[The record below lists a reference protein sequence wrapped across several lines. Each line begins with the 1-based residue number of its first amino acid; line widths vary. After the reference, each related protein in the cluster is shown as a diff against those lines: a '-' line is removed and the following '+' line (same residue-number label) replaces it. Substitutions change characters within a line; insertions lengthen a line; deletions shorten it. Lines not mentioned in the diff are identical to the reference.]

1 MFSLNE
7 TCRGRAKLTVAGG
20 QMKVHITLRGKKI
33 VNLYPG
39 YAKDAPDHV
48 DAWLSPVEETVV
60 YEDGY
65 SDTVHAFDVP
75 VSVIGKDFDLALI
88 GTKGVW
94 YDHKVSVSDPLTLDG
109 TPVSLTDASAAEKS
123 AGSHEKLS
131 LSHAEQFSVYYEDG
145 CAVVTIRG
153 EGQILLVPHGK
164 KAPEELAANRTVL
177 TQGVNN
183 AYLIST
189 SGMDLAAKCGA
200 LDSIRFCSLKENDW
214 FIPEPV
220 DAMKDGKMLYAGKY
234 SAPDFER
241 LVAGGCN
248 LVLANTMLRHKPQVI
263 EKFEEL
269 GIPVI
274 IEKANY
280 EKDPLGRLEWIKFYG
295 LLFGRLDE
303 ATAYFDSQVKRL
315 GSLFAN
321 EKTGARVAFFA
332 LNSKGGVSIRRNSDY
347 VVSMIKMAGGE
358 YALEK
363 IAGDSEGGMSSINV
377 TMEDFSMA
385 AHDADVLVYNGTIET
400 RPRDM
405 KDFVSKSPAFADFK
419 AVRNG
424 AVYTTDKDFFQK
436 TTGIAEFILDMNM
449 VVRAADGKVANR
461 VADRVANPTI
471 YLKKL
476 SE

>member
-20 QMKVHITLRGKKI
+20 RMKVHVTLRGKKI
-33 VNLYPG
+33 LNLYPG
-39 YAKDAPDHV
+39 LAKDAADNSG
-48 DAWLSPVEETVV
+48 AWLSPVEEAVT

-65 SDTVHAFDVP
+65 SDTVYAFDVP

-94 YDHKVSVSDPLTLDG
+94 YDHKVSVSDPLTVDG
-109 TPVSLTDASAAEKS
+109 NPPEFSEIPDAGKN
-123 AGSHEKLS
+123 GGTQEKLF
-131 LSHAEQFSVYYEDG
+131 LSHAEQFSVHYEDG

-153 EGQILLVPHGK
+153 EGQILIVPHGK
-164 KAPEELAANRTVL
+164 KVPEALAANRTVL
-177 TQGVNN
+177 TQAVDK

-200 LDSIRFCSLKENDW
+200 MDSIGFCSLKENDW

-220 DAMKDGKMLYAGKY
+220 DAMKSGKMLYAGKY

-274 IEKANY
+274 IEKSNY

-303 ATAYFDSQVKRL
+303 AIAYFDSQVKKL
-315 GSLFAN
+315 GSISAY

-347 VVSMIKMAGGE
+347 VVSMIQMAGGE

-363 IAGDSEGGMSSINV
+363 IAGDGDGGMSSMNV
-377 TMEDFSMA
+377 TIEDFSMA

-400 RPRDM
+400 RPRNM

-436 TTGIAEFILDMNM
+436 TTGIAEFILDMNR
-449 VVRAADGKVANR
+449 VVNASKDGSGSGGLVY
-461 VADRVANPTI
+461 I
-471 YLKKL
+471 EKL

>member
-1 MFSLNE
+1 
-7 TCRGRAKLTVAGG
+7 
-20 QMKVHITLRGKKI
+20 MKR
-33 VNLYPG
+33 
-39 YAKDAPDHV
+39 
-48 DAWLSPVEETVV
+48 
-60 YEDGY
+60 
-65 SDTVHAFDVP
+65 
-75 VSVIGKDFDLALI
+75 
-88 GTKGVW
+88 
-94 YDHKVSVSDPLTLDG
+94 
-109 TPVSLTDASAAEKS
+109 
-123 AGSHEKLS
+123 
-131 LSHAEQFSVYYEDG
+131 
-145 CAVVTIRG
+145 
-153 EGQILLVPHGK
+153 
-164 KAPEELAANRTVL
+164 
-177 TQGVNN
+177 
-183 AYLIST
+183 
-189 SGMDLAAKCGA
+189 
-200 LDSIRFCSLKENDW
+200 
-214 FIPEPV
+214 IPW
-220 DAMKDGKMLYAGKY
+220 
-234 SAPDFER
+234 
-241 LVAGGCN
+241 
-248 LVLANTMLRHKPQVI
+248 
-263 EKFEEL
+263 
-269 GIPVI
+269 
-274 IEKANY
+274 
-280 EKDPLGRLEWIKFYG
+280 EWIKFYG

-315 GSLFAN
+315 ASLSAH
-321 EKTGARVAFFA
+321 ERTGVTVAFFA

-449 VVRAADGKVANR
+449 VVRAADGKVADR
-461 VADRVANPTI
+461 VADPTI